1 MEEGNISVEQVQ
13 EVLDDIAF
21 ASRYKPEDSG
31 KAIDNAELFLV
42 ALVSPD
48 IIADPI
54 AYKVLQHL
62 AAFLK
67 DGLLERNGRVFE
79 TVEDMFTI
87 SNLPEIPAQ
96 TKTTLQEL
104 ASGLFSHACNALQG
118 NNALIVL
125 YIQYL
130 LKAMTREGGNR
141 WNAYSCCG
149 PMLMTRLEAFQPHAA
164 LLLEV
169 MLSFPETLTVIHELY
184 QLAPVAFVENMDLLV
199 RLYESNCNGQLS
211 ILDIVRDLA
220 KVHPDLVATH
230 LATLHRIAQG
240 ANNDDVEVV
249 KEIEEECAKAIP
261 AEEVVP
267 APEEEEVHAGDG
279 EPKDFDEL
287 VDYLN
292 ATSAKC
298 HDLPSLREFLR
309 DNKYVL
315 RYLEDVEKVIP
326 LPYGIDYCIVAS
338 ESSIKGSA
346 TRESSSNSL
355 KASVGSGSKGSF
367 KSSRDSMKASK
378 DNLRNSK
385 DMKNAAG
392 KDVVRTSCGPLS
404 ACFGLDDYE
413 LADFITL
420 RFKCGAG
427 GPQCTTHSHPLTV
440 RANMPP
446 PWIRLAC
453 VLFAR
458 SPPAPPLDIRI
469 RKWHTKGDSLDAL
482 LEIAQSVEMAAALKR
497 EGGGG
502 RAVDGFEVLSFPFL
516 TTDDLGDL
524 IVDLRGDGLFNAF
537 HYNAGTNIWA
547 CSSCSSSTAL
557 KAKLSGYLVKKG
569 RRIGLDVK
577 RYYMLDQ
584 HHFFYATT
592 NQKKPKRLIPVTDIL
607 SVNQIPE
614 NCLEIALRN
623 TKRTIVLRAP
633 SEQQAQRWLIA
644 LQDALKEVP

>member
-1 MEEGNISVEQVQ
+1 MEEGSITVEQVQ
-13 EVLDDIAF
+13 EALDDIAF
-21 ASRYKPEDSG
+21 ASRYKPEDNAR
-31 KAIDNAELFLV
+31 AIDNAELFLA
-42 ALVSPD
+42 ALLSPD
-48 IIADPI
+48 VIADPI
-54 AYKVLQHL
+54 AYKILQHL

-67 DGLLERNGRVFE
+67 DGLLERNGKVFE

-87 SNLPEIPAQ
+87 SNLPDIPAQ

-118 NNALIVL
+118 HTELVVIYL
-125 YIQYL
+125 QYL
-130 LKAMTREGGNR
+130 LKAMSREGGNR

-149 PMLMTRLEAFQPHAA
+149 PLLMTRLEAFQPHAA

-169 MLSFPETLTVIHELY
+169 MRNFPETLSVIHELY
-184 QLAPVAFVENMDLLV
+184 QLAPIAFIENMDLLV
-199 RLYESNCNGQLS
+199 KLYESNCNGQLS

-220 KVHPDLVATH
+220 RIHPDLVAIH
-230 LATLHRIAQG
+230 LPTLNRIAHG

-249 KEIEEECAKAIP
+249 KEIEEACAKAIP
-261 AEEVVP
+261 EVEVEAEVEQPPQEEVKS
-267 APEEEEVHAGDG
+267 GDG

-287 VDYLN
+287 VDFLN
-292 ATSAKC
+292 AASAKC

-326 LPYGIDYCIVAS
+326 LPTGIDYCIVAS
-338 ESSIKGSA
+338 ESSLKPSV
-346 TRESSSNSL
+346 TRESSSSAL
-355 KASVGSGSKGSF
+355 KGSVGSGSKASF
-367 KSSRDSMKASK
+367 RASRDSMKASK
-378 DNLRNSK
+378 ENLRNSK
-385 DMKNAAG
+385 DLKNMAG
-392 KDVVRTSCGPLS
+392 KD
-404 ACFGLDDYE
+404 
-413 LADFITL
+413 DFITL
-420 RFKCGAG
+420 RFTCAAG
-427 GPQCTTHSHPLTV
+427 GPQCTTRNHPISV
-440 RANMPP
+440 RANVPP
-446 PWIRLAC
+446 PWIRLAA
-453 VLFAR
+453 VLFAK
-458 SPPAPPLDIRI
+458 SPPAPPIDIRI

-482 LEIAQSVEMAAALKR
+482 LEIAQSVEMAAAAKR
-497 EGGGG
+497 EGGG
-502 RAVDGFEVLSFPFL
+502 RTVDGFEVLSFPFL

-524 IVDLRGDGLFNAF
+524 IVDLRADGLFNSF
-537 HYNAGTNIWA
+537 HYNAGTNVWA

-592 NQKKPKRLIPVTDIL
+592 NQTKPKRLIPVTDIH
-607 SVNQIPE
+607 SVFALPE
-614 NCLEIALRN
+614 NSLEIALRG